1 MTGATTAFSTAQFEG
16 DLDSQLCYQRAI
28 EAVIWSMPA
37 LSDVFFRDSLFRDFG
52 MKPGDVIV
60 MSRPLVPR
68 HEVLTGSNDATTSS
82 RAP

>member
-1 MTGATTAFSTAQFEG
+1 
-16 DLDSQLCYQRAI
+16 
-28 EAVIWSMPA
+28 